1 MPYTHGHTKEHIM
14 EVIDRNAKYVKRRC
28 GYHSNGESA
37 YGWFFSFGD
46 ACEQLNCAR
55 GTLNK
60 WIPKYKLHA
69 WIEGIK
75 KRERDKHIAREN
87 KRTYI
92 KCNTC
97 KKAKPRDKFYPDSRA
112 MAGYR
117 PMCMSCRY
125 NQDLIYYPKEVK
137 NAQARERWA
146 RFRDSPE
153 YKKKSI
159 EYQRQWKQ
167 DKPYNYARDL
177 LKQQIRREY
186 GVNISVK
193 EIPHE
198 MVLERMKAIDLYRK
212 RHKLK
217 HGK

>member
-1 MPYTHGHTKEHIM
+1 MD
-14 EVIDRNAKYVKRRC
+14 VIDRNAKYVKRRC

-46 ACEQLNCAR
+46 ACKELNCAR

-75 KRERDKHIAREN
+75 KRERDKHVAREN

-92 KCNTC
+92 KCNVC
-97 KKAKPRDKFYPDSRA
+97 KKGKPRDKFYPDSRA
-112 MAGYR
+112 MSGYR
-117 PMCMSCRY
+117 PICISCRY
-125 NQDLIYYPKEVK
+125 IQDLSYLPKEVRNQK
-137 NAQARERWA
+137 AREKWKRW
-146 RFRDSPE
+146 RNCEE
-153 YKKKSI
+153 YKRKSI
-159 EYQRQWKQ
+159 EYQRKWKQ

-177 LKQQIRREY
+177 IKQQIQREY

-193 EIPHE
+193 EIPHDL
-198 MVLERMKAIDLYRK
+198 VLEKMKAIELYRQK
-212 RHKLK
+212 RNIKESTRNQ
-217 HGK
+217 GS

>member
-28 GYHSNGESA
+28 GFHPDGRSF

-46 ACEQLNCAR
+46 ACEELNCVR

-60 WIPKYKLHA
+60 WIPKYHLHS
-69 WIEGIK
+69 WMESIK
-75 KRERDKHIAREN
+75 QRERNKHIEQEN
-87 KRTYI
+87 KRKYI
-92 KCNTC
+92 KCNVC
-97 KKAKPRDKFYPDSRA
+97 KQAKTRDSFYPDSRA

-117 PMCMSCRY
+117 PMCISCRY
-125 NQDLIYYPKEVK
+125 AQDLIYLPKEVK
-137 NAQARERWA
+137 NAKARERWVRLRGSA
-146 RFRDSPE
+146 K
-153 YKKKSI
+153 YKQKSI
-159 EYQRQWKQ
+159 DYQRRWKQ

-186 GVNISVK
+186 GVSVSIG

-198 MVLERMKAIDLYRK
+198 MVLERMKAIKLYRK
-212 RHKLK
+212 RNKLINSK
-217 HGK
+217 